1 MTLRILMHTVLE
13 YIILGWKR
21 KQFTVGLAL
30 ILVSVITFYKT
41 ESFLMPSNDT
51 ALIMN
56 KLIYEYLSIL
66 YSRELV
72 TV

>member
-13 YIILGWKR
+13 YR
-21 KQFTVGLAL
+21 NQFTVGLAL

>member
-13 YIILGWKR
+13 YTRMEKKTIYSRPSFDLGKC
-21 KQFTVGLAL
+21 Q
-30 ILVSVITFYKT
+30 T

>member
-1 MTLRILMHTVLE
+1 MTLRILMHTV
-13 YIILGWKR
+13 LGWKR

>member
-1 MTLRILMHTVLE
+1 MHTV
-13 YIILGWKR
+13 LGWKR

-41 ESFLMPSNDT
+41 ESFSMPSNDT

>member
-13 YIILGWKR
+13 YLWKR

>member
-13 YIILGWKR
+13 YLWKR

-30 ILVSVITFYKT
+30 ILVSVITYYKT

>member
-1 MTLRILMHTVLE
+1 MHTVLE
-13 YIILGWKR
+13 YTRMEKKTIYR
-21 KQFTVGLAL
+21 VLAL

>member
-1 MTLRILMHTVLE
+1 MNSHDLTNTDAHGT
-13 YIILGWKR
+13 WKR
-21 KQFTVGLAL
+21 KQFTEGLAL

>member
-1 MTLRILMHTVLE
+1 MTLRIPMHTN
-13 YIILGWKR
+13 ILGWER
-21 KQFTVGLAL
+21 NQFTVGLAL

>member
-1 MTLRILMHTVLE
+1 MTLRILMHTVLVN
-13 YIILGWKR
+13 ILGWER
-21 KQFTVGLAL
+21 NQFTVGLAL
-30 ILVSVITFYKT
+30 ILVSVITYYKT

>member
-13 YIILGWKR
+13 YTSN
-21 KQFTVGLAL
+21 QFTVGLAL
-30 ILVSVITFYKT
+30 ILVSVITYYKT

>member
-1 MTLRILMHTVLE
+1 MTLRIRYLN
-13 YIILGWKR
+13 ILGWKR
-21 KQFTVGLAL
+21 NQFTVGLAL

>member
-1 MTLRILMHTVLE
+1 MTLRILMHTVN
-13 YIILGWKR
+13 ILGWKR

-30 ILVSVITFYKT
+30 ILVSVITYYKT

>member
-13 YIILGWKR
+13 YIGWER
-21 KQFTVGLAL
+21 NQFTVGLAL

-66 YSRELV
+66 YSRGLV

>member
-1 MTLRILMHTVLE
+1 MNSHDLTNTDAH
-13 YIILGWKR
+13 GWKR
-21 KQFTVGLAL
+21 NQFTVGLAL

>member
-13 YIILGWKR
+13 YRWKR

-66 YSRELV
+66 YSKELV